1 MRARGVST
9 RRGRLYAWDGQA
21 VHEGWTCVHVA
32 ATKSAAAVRRTWTFV
47 CQLQTAAVHQ
57 GKTSAYELQPLGLHN
72 KFTNL
77 YNVYKNVKKCYK
89 ILFNLRI
96 DFFKNL

>member
-1 MRARGVST
+1 MST
-9 RRGRLYAWDGQA
+9 REGHLYVRDGQA

-47 CQLQTAAVHQ
+47 CQLQTAAVRQ
-57 GKTSAYELQPLGLHN
+57 GATNVYELQPLGLHN

-77 YNVYKNVKKCYK
+77 SNLHKNVKKCYK
-89 ILFNLRI
+89 FLVILRI
-96 DFFKNL
+96 DFFENL